1 MVEFERV
8 SMKGTDNMA
17 PMVKKAASATILS
30 LLGSTFIM
38 SIAVFLMKDT
48 IDRVNHTIKNVNSH
62 SEQMVGLDG
71 SIILLNTK
79 LDALNTSVTKT
90 SLVLDDYTKNHAKNL
105 SNMTISMVR
114 VTQKLVNLDEK
125 SNDANK
131 DIEECQEKM
140 DKIMDR
146 RWEK

>member
-1 MVEFERV
+1 
-8 SMKGTDNMA
+8 MKGTDNMA